1 MYVTP
6 SWKESPNK
14 KILDLPLIS
23 WGLFSLYL
31 SCNPYPSSRR
41 REGRTYALINVWWQN
56 WKPRAHRL
64 IVGVA
69 FCKSGWGNRYLPH
82 RARPM
87 LSKSRVA
94 DPFPFYY
101 PLARGRERGSGR
113 NLYIHRFVSFPWIH
127 GEPCDLELNKLCYH
141 GDGLYSFSAWGCVH
155 GYIQTGRSNSCILQN
170 HDVVISLPTGY
181 GKSLCYSLLPPIYYD
196 KLRNVI

>member
-6 SWKESPNK
+6 SWKEPPNK

-41 REGRTYALINVWWQN
+41 REGITYALINVWWQN

-87 LSKSRVA
+87 LSIVS
-94 DPFPFYY
+94 
-101 PLARGRERGSGR
+101 RGRPLSLLLSARAGKGKRVWKKLVHTSFRIIPLDSWGTILSVYYLCRGAAFR
-113 NLYIHRFVSFPWIH
+113 
-127 GEPCDLELNKLCYH
+127 DLELNTLIKTVL
-141 GDGLYSFSAWGCVH
+141 SWRWI
-155 GYIQTGRSNSCILQN
+155 IQL
-170 HDVVISLPTGY
+170 
-181 GKSLCYSLLPPIYYD
+181 
-196 KLRNVI
+196 